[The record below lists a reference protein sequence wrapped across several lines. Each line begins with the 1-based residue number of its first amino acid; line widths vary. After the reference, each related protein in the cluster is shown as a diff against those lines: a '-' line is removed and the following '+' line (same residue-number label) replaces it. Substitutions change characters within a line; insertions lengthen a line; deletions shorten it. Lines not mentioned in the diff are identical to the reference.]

1 MHYVLE
7 TYDLRLSV
15 DSILFLIPISIIFLT
30 IAVIALIWN
39 IKSGQF
45 DDMETPAHKIL
56 FDDDED
62 LMPDDAKPIKKQES
76 NSEDTNKK

>member
-1 MHYVLE
+1 M
-7 TYDLRLSV
+7 
-15 DSILFLIPISIIFLT
+15 DSILFLIPVSIIFLT
-30 IAVIALIWN
+30 IAVITLVWN

-62 LMPDDAKPIKKQES
+62 LLPDDAKPKKK
-76 NSEDTNKK
+76 SEEPSEK

>member
-1 MHYVLE
+1 M
-7 TYDLRLSV
+7 
-15 DSILFLIPISIIFLT
+15 DSILFLIPVSIIFLT
-30 IAVIALIWN
+30 IAVITLVWN

-62 LMPDDAKPIKKQES
+62 LLPDDAKPQK
-76 NSEDTNKK
+76 NSEEPSEK

>member
-1 MHYVLE
+1 M
-7 TYDLRLSV
+7 

-30 IAVIALIWN
+30 IAVITLVWN

-62 LMPDDAKPIKKQES
+62 LLPDDAKPIKKN
-76 NSEDTNKK
+76 NSDTNSDTPSNKPE

>member
-1 MHYVLE
+1 M
-7 TYDLRLSV
+7 

-30 IAVIALIWN
+30 IAVIALVWN

-45 DDMETPAHKIL
+45 DDMETPAHTIL

-62 LMPDDAKPIKKQES
+62 LIPDDAKPTQTKSKQSTS
-76 NSEDTNKK
+76 NK

>member
-1 MHYVLE
+1 M
-7 TYDLRLSV
+7 

-30 IAVIALIWN
+30 IAVIALVWN

-62 LMPDDAKPIKKQES
+62 LLPDDAKPIKQQTKDKDSDQA
-76 NSEDTNKK
+76 

>member
-1 MHYVLE
+1 M
-7 TYDLRLSV
+7 
-15 DSILFLIPISIIFLT
+15 DSILFLIPVSIIFLT
-30 IAVIALIWN
+30 IAVITLVWN

-62 LMPDDAKPIKKQES
+62 LLPDDAKPQKK
-76 NSEDTNKK
+76 SEEPSEK

>member
-1 MHYVLE
+1 
-7 TYDLRLSV
+7 V
-15 DSILFLIPISIIFLT
+15 DSILFLIPVSIIFLT
-30 IAVIALIWN
+30 IAVITLVWN

-62 LMPDDAKPIKKQES
+62 LLPDDAKPQKK
-76 NSEDTNKK
+76 SEEPSEK

>member
-1 MHYVLE
+1 M
-7 TYDLRLSV
+7 
-15 DSILFLIPISIIFLT
+15 DSILFLIPVSIIFLT
-30 IAVIALIWN
+30 IAVITLVWN

-62 LMPDDAKPIKKQES
+62 LLPDDAKPQKKTEQPS
-76 NSEDTNKK
+76 DK

>member
-1 MHYVLE
+1 M
-7 TYDLRLSV
+7 
-15 DSILFLIPISIIFLT
+15 DSILFLIPVSIIFLT

-56 FDDDED
+56 FDDDEE
-62 LMPDDAKPIKKQES
+62 LMPDDAKPLKNTTSSENKDKQ
-76 NSEDTNKK
+76 